1 MMKYSAFLFD
11 FDFTLAD
18 ASDGIVES
26 ANYALGKLGF
36 APKER
41 DEIRKTVGM
50 TLREEFAVFTGCH
63 DDDLAGQFVGFF
75 KEKADE
81 VMTEKTVFLPDAL
94 EVLRRLKARGVK
106 TGIVTS
112 KLRYR
117 IVDAFAKYGE
127 PDLVSLIIGFG
138 DVADAKPSPM
148 GLLKAI
154 EMLGVSK
161 ESVLYVGDSL
171 IDAKAA
177 TNAGVDFAAV
187 TTGTT
192 SRLDFEAEPHVFI
205 GGSLTEILDGLE

>member
-1 MMKYSAFLFD
+1 MKYSVFLFD

-41 DEIRKTVGM
+41 EEIRKTVGM
-50 TLREEFAVFTGCH
+50 TLKEEFAVFTGCH
-63 DDDLAGQFVGFF
+63 DENLAGQFVEFF

-81 VMTEKTVFLPDAL
+81 VMTAKTVFLQDAL
-94 EVLRRLKARGVK
+94 ETLKRLKNSGIK

-117 IVDAFAKYGE
+117 IVDAFAKNNE

-138 DVADAKPSPM
+138 DVAEAKPSPL

-161 ESVLYVGDSL
+161 EKVLYIGDSI

-177 TNAGVDFAAV
+177 MNAGVDFSAV

-192 SRLDFEAEPHVFI
+192 SRTDFEAEPHVFI
-205 GGSLTEILDGLE
+205 GGSLTEILNELE

>member
-1 MMKYSAFLFD
+1 MKYSAFLFD

-18 ASDGIVES
+18 ASDGIVEC
-26 ANYALGKLGF
+26 ANYALVKLGF

-41 DEIRKTVGM
+41 EEIRKTVGM
-50 TLREEFAVFTGCH
+50 TLREEFAVFSGCH
-63 DDDLAGQFVGFF
+63 DDDLAGQFVEIF

-81 VMTEKTVFLPDAL
+81 VMTAKTEFLPDAL
-94 EVLRRLKARGVK
+94 ETLRRLKARGIK

-117 IVDAFAKYGE
+117 IVDAFAKYNE

-138 DVADAKPSPM
+138 DVDEAKPSPL

-161 ESVLYVGDSL
+161 ESVLYIGDSI

-192 SRLDFEAEPHVFI
+192 SRAEFEAEPHVFI
-205 GGSLTEILDGLE
+205 GGCLTEILSELE